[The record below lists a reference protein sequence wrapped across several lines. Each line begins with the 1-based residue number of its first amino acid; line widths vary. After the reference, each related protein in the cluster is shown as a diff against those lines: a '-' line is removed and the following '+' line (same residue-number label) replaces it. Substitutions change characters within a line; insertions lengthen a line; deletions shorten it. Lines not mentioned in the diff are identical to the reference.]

1 MDNAAYFFT
10 GVLAGVAGL
19 TLLAVLDNKYGFIT
33 GTPTSAND
41 DSKVLIIVRDSNHP
55 ATTDAT
61 DTKDE
66 KTEKP
71 ETKPDDTDTAE
82 NDSVQPNTDLAVA

>member
-1 MDNAAYFFT
+1 M
-10 GVLAGVAGL
+10 
-19 TLLAVLDNKYGFIT
+19 IT

-41 DSKVLIIVRDSNHP
+41 DSKVLIIVRDRNHP
-55 ATTDAT
+55 AKTDEKT
-61 DTKDE
+61 DEPEGD

-82 NDSVQPNTDLAVA
+82 NNSVQPNTDLAVA